1 MQEVNGLIVRS
12 RFQQNVEEERAT
24 LFHQN
29 KEVKMNHKRRLSKI
43 KLLQTGASGEGQ
55 QAEDQDVIA
64 EEC

>member
-29 KEVKMNHKRRLSKI
+29 KEVKMNHKRRLSKM
-43 KLLQTGASGEGQ
+43 KLLPTGASGEGQ
-55 QAEDQDVIA
+55 QAEDQDEKA